1 VNDEEIIM
9 KMSVLGSNHNDEVLI
24 DIKNDADGF
33 VNSAMNYQFFV
44 LKSNPLPLVS
54 KQNE

>member
-9 KMSVLGSNHNDEVLI
+9 KMSVLESSHNDEVLI

-33 VNSAMNYQFFV
+33 VDRGMNYQFFV

-54 KQNE
+54 K

>member
-1 VNDEEIIM
+1 MDDEEIIM
-9 KMSVLGSNHNDEVLI
+9 KMSVFGSNHNDEVLI

-33 VNSAMNYQFFV
+33 VNSGMNYQLFV

>member
-1 VNDEEIIM
+1 MDDEEIIM
-9 KMSVLGSNHNDEVLI
+9 KMSVFGSNHNDEVLI

-33 VNSAMNYQFFV
+33 VNSGMNYQFFV